1 MAHDIYIHDLAQPVL
16 NELQRSAMKYGETLT
31 VSFDRQQIL
40 AEARKKTGLE
50 DFGPL
55 DFIIRLDLLCD
66 EWGNDLALT
75 GIGRLGLR
83 NKLVLFACSRLLLQR
98 EFNRHPE
105 ILNEEIVL
113 PIIVAGLPRSGTTH
127 LLNMLAADSRL
138 RSLPLWEAYEP
149 VALPG
154 ESVVRNDS
162 SPRHERCAQNWEMMQ
177 KMTPHLAAMHPMD
190 PDHIHE
196 ELELMGPDFAS
207 YNFEWLAV
215 SPHWREAYYATDQT
229 PHYRYLKKVMQYL
242 QWQDRQT
249 GEHKRRWV
257 LKCPQHLEQLSVLK
271 SVFPD
276 ATVAV
281 THRDPV
287 AVIQSIVTMLAYGH
301 RLSRHTVDTA
311 GLLEYWS
318 DRVEHLLR
326 ACLRDRHIFAADQS
340 VDVLFEQFML
350 QDFATVQA
358 IYTKAGLEMSAT
370 ASAEINSYIQCRPR
384 SKYGRIIYD
393 LKSQFGVEPAELAQR
408 FEFYYQK
415 FAVKA
420 ASYSLPQG
428 RKKL

>member
-1 MAHDIYIHDLAQPVL
+1 
-16 NELQRSAMKYGETLT
+16 
-31 VSFDRQQIL
+31 
-40 AEARKKTGLE
+40 
-50 DFGPL
+50 
-55 DFIIRLDLLCD
+55 
-66 EWGNDLALT
+66 
-75 GIGRLGLR
+75 
-83 NKLVLFACSRLLLQR
+83 
-98 EFNRHPE
+98 
-105 ILNEEIVL
+105 
-113 PIIVAGLPRSGTTH
+113 
-127 LLNMLAADSRL
+127 
-138 RSLPLWEAYEP
+138 LPLWEAYEP

-162 SPRHERCAQNWEMMQ
+162 SPRHERCAQSWEMMQ
-177 KMTPHLAAMHPMD
+177 QMTPHLAAMHPMD

-196 ELELMGPDFAS
+196 ELELMGPNFAS

-215 SPHWREAYYATDQT
+215 SPRWREAYYAADQT

-242 QWQDRQT
+242 QWQDRQA

-276 ATVAV
+276 ATVAI

-287 AVIQSIVTMLAYGH
+287 AAIQSTVTMLAYGH

-326 ACLRDRHIFAADQS
+326 ACLCDRHIFSADQS

-358 IYTKAGLEMSAT
+358 IYTKAGLEMTAT
-370 ASAEINSYIQCRPR
+370 ASAEINSYIQGRPR
-384 SKYGRIIYD
+384 SKHGRIIYD
-393 LKSQFGVEPAELAQR
+393 LKSQFGVEPAELARR

-420 ASYSLPQG
+420 ANYSLPQG
-428 RKKL
+428 RKK